1 MSSDPA
7 ADAPTETE
15 VAELLAIPLHMLSR
29 HWGDVVGMEHSRW
42 QMRTFGLFL
51 LLFLVLVTIFFILG
65 ASFTDGPAL
74 DRLEA
79 IGNAYNSGK
88 VDLYASLAGLWEIWT
103 GPDGGEVQSCTI
115 LTTDANDLMAP
126 IHNRMPVILEEAD
139 WAEWLGSGADDP
151 PARLAQLQHLFRPY
165 DGKKM
170 KLRPVSTYVNS
181 PRNEGE
187 QCIAPVAA

>member
-1 MSSDPA
+1 MPLA
-7 ADAPTETE
+7 ATVTSLFFLAGYIMLAGGAFALIKPGLGLLI
-15 VAELLAIPLHMLSR
+15 VPVPLLAIPLHMLAR

-88 VDLYASLAGLWEIWT
+88 VDLYASLAGLWEIKELQGFTLGASVWT
-103 GPDGGEVQSCTI
+103 ALALLWPLKRAIQGMIALLVGAAPKALRHWWQWLALLTAIAAQGGALAV
-115 LTTDANDLMAP
+115 LL
-126 IHNRMPVILEEAD
+126 
-139 WAEWLGSGADDP
+139 
-151 PARLAQLQHLFRPY
+151 ARQ
-165 DGKKM
+165 G
-170 KLRPVSTYVNS
+170 
-181 PRNEGE
+181 
-187 QCIAPVAA
+187 

>member
-1 MSSDPA
+1 MPLA
-7 ADAPTETE
+7 ATATSLLFLAGYIMLAGGAFTLIKPGLGLLI
-15 VAELLAIPLHMLSR
+15 VPVPLLAIPLHMLAR

-88 VDLYASLAGLWEIWT
+88 VDLYASLAGLWEIKELQGFTLGASVWT
-103 GPDGGEVQSCTI
+103 ALALLWPLKRAIQGMIALLVGAAPKALRHWWQWLALLTAIAAQGGALAV
-115 LTTDANDLMAP
+115 LL
-126 IHNRMPVILEEAD
+126 
-139 WAEWLGSGADDP
+139 
-151 PARLAQLQHLFRPY
+151 ARQ
-165 DGKKM
+165 G
-170 KLRPVSTYVNS
+170 
-181 PRNEGE
+181 
-187 QCIAPVAA
+187 

>member
-1 MSSDPA
+1 MPLA
-7 ADAPTETE
+7 ATATSLLFLAGYIMLAGGAFTLIKPGLGLLI
-15 VAELLAIPLHMLSR
+15 VPVPLLAIPLHMLAR

-88 VDLYASLAGLWEIWT
+88 VDLYASLAGLWEIKELQGYTLGASVWT
-103 GPDGGEVQSCTI
+103 ALALLWPLKRAIQGMIALLVGAAPKALRHWWQWLALLTAIAAQGGALAV
-115 LTTDANDLMAP
+115 LL
-126 IHNRMPVILEEAD
+126 
-139 WAEWLGSGADDP
+139 
-151 PARLAQLQHLFRPY
+151 ARQ
-165 DGKKM
+165 G
-170 KLRPVSTYVNS
+170 
-181 PRNEGE
+181 
-187 QCIAPVAA
+187 

>member
-1 MSSDPA
+1 MPLA
-7 ADAPTETE
+7 ATVTSLFFLAGYIMLAGGAFALIKPGLGLLI
-15 VAELLAIPLHMLSR
+15 VPVPLLAIPLHMLAR

-88 VDLYASLAGLWEIWT
+88 VDLYASLAGLWEIKELQGFTLGASVWT
-103 GPDGGEVQSCTI
+103 ALALLWPLKRAIQGMMALLVGAAPKALRHWWQWLALLAAIAAQGGALAV
-115 LTTDANDLMAP
+115 LL
-126 IHNRMPVILEEAD
+126 
-139 WAEWLGSGADDP
+139 
-151 PARLAQLQHLFRPY
+151 ARQ
-165 DGKKM
+165 G
-170 KLRPVSTYVNS
+170 
-181 PRNEGE
+181 
-187 QCIAPVAA
+187 

>member
-1 MSSDPA
+1 MLAGGAFTLIKPGLGLLIV
-7 ADAPTETE
+7 P
-15 VAELLAIPLHMLSR
+15 VPLLAIPLHMLAR

-88 VDLYASLAGLWEIWT
+88 VDLYASLAGLWEIKELQGFTLGASVWT
-103 GPDGGEVQSCTI
+103 ALALLWPLKRAIQGMIALLVGAAPKALRHRWQWLALLAAIAAQGGALAV
-115 LTTDANDLMAP
+115 LL
-126 IHNRMPVILEEAD
+126 
-139 WAEWLGSGADDP
+139 
-151 PARLAQLQHLFRPY
+151 ARQ
-165 DGKKM
+165 G
-170 KLRPVSTYVNS
+170 
-181 PRNEGE
+181 
-187 QCIAPVAA
+187 

>member
-1 MSSDPA
+1 MPLA
-7 ADAPTETE
+7 ATATSLLFLAGYIMLAGGAFTLIKPGLGLLI
-15 VAELLAIPLHMLSR
+15 VPVPLLAIPLHMLSR

-88 VDLYASLAGLWEIWT
+88 VDLYASLAGLWEIKELQGYTLGASVWT
-103 GPDGGEVQSCTI
+103 ALALLWPLKRAIQGMIALLVGAAPKALRHWWQWLALLTAIAAQGGALAV
-115 LTTDANDLMAP
+115 LL
-126 IHNRMPVILEEAD
+126 
-139 WAEWLGSGADDP
+139 
-151 PARLAQLQHLFRPY
+151 ARQ
-165 DGKKM
+165 G
-170 KLRPVSTYVNS
+170 
-181 PRNEGE
+181 
-187 QCIAPVAA
+187 

>member
-1 MSSDPA
+1 MPLA
-7 ADAPTETE
+7 ATVTSLFFLAGYIMLAGGAFALIKPGLGLLI
-15 VAELLAIPLHMLSR
+15 VPVPLLAIPLHMLAR

-88 VDLYASLAGLWEIWT
+88 VDLYASLAGLWEIKELQGYTLGASVWT
-103 GPDGGEVQSCTI
+103 ALALLWPLKRAIQGMIALLVGAAPKALRHWWQWLALLTAIAAQGGALAV
-115 LTTDANDLMAP
+115 LL
-126 IHNRMPVILEEAD
+126 
-139 WAEWLGSGADDP
+139 
-151 PARLAQLQHLFRPY
+151 ARQ
-165 DGKKM
+165 G
-170 KLRPVSTYVNS
+170 
-181 PRNEGE
+181 
-187 QCIAPVAA
+187 